1 MYENYT
7 VLRQILS
14 IIVEKKIKRSRGNP
28 SVKRALCAFW
38 GLTANSTRKAL
49 CRPKPRHAFFCFSQ
63 VLTYLSFFY
72 MIVEL
77 KLIIIILEEYNG
89 RS

>member
-28 SVKRALCAFW
+28 RVKRALC
-38 GLTANSTRKAL
+38 
-49 CRPKPRHAFFCFSQ
+49 RPEPRYAFFCFSQ
-63 VLTYLSFFY
+63 VLTYFAFFNK
-72 MIVEL
+72 IL
-77 KLIIIILEEYNG
+77 KLNCK
-89 RS
+89 

>member
-38 GLTANSTRKAL
+38 GLTASSTRKAL
-49 CRPKPRHAFFCFSQ
+49 CRPEPRYAFFCLPIL
-63 VLTYLSFFY
+63 LTYFAFFNK
-72 MIVEL
+72 IL
-77 KLIIIILEEYNG
+77 KLNCK
-89 RS
+89 